1 IRLELPRKLR
11 NATKWNLVYSSD
23 QHGISMT
30 TLFYRCKGKGPMVLA
45 IKDTR
50 NGVFG
55 AFVNEELK
63 THLSYY
69 GTGECS
75 GKREK
80 KKKLVQFWKWTAKNN
95 YMVLAEPG
103 FIGFGG
109 GDGKFGLWIHSDL
122 ERGHSER
129 CATFDNEPLAAAS
142 RRPVHL
148 GDHGKVGDASPTSR
162 PGTVKLQSPSPKN
175 DKGEFYCQTI
185 EIWSIAL

>member
-1 IRLELPRKLR
+1 MSLVLFSSFLWNATTLATSPQLSTVPSPLPSPTPIRLSSSSPRSPTLQSPPLSPS
-11 NATKWNLVYSSD
+11 ASP
-23 QHGISMT
+23 T
-30 TLFYRCKGKGPMVLA
+30 TTPTVGSTGG
-45 IKDTR
+45 
-50 NGVFG
+50 NG
-55 AFVNEELK
+55 
-63 THLSYY
+63 S
-69 GTGECS
+69 S

-129 CATFDNEPLAAAS
+129 CATFDNEPLAAAC
-142 RRPVHL
+142 RRPVYL
-148 GDHGKVGDASPTSR
+148 GDASPTSR
-162 PGTVKLQSPSPKN
+162 PGTVNLQNPSPKN